1 MICYEIFVLVNLLYV
16 LKLLFRFSKFT
27 ICFTGRRLMYIKSKT
42 NDFKFEF
49 EFKAQTNIMIK
60 VNIIISS
67 KRNVR
72 FLTNAS

>member
-1 MICYEIFVLVNLLYV
+1 
-16 LKLLFRFSKFT
+16 
-27 ICFTGRRLMYIKSKT
+27 MYIKSKT